1 MNASKYYTYIIRCD
15 DESLYTGITTDIKRR
30 FEEHSSKSSKGAK
43 YTKNHKPKR
52 IEAVWES
59 DSRALASK
67 LEYRIKKLPK
77 EKKQLLID
85 SNNIEILNEK
95 INVEDYRRLAL
106 IDSYTAFYS
115 NPNK

>member
-1 MNASKYYTYIIRCD
+1 MYFTYILRCGD
-15 DESLYTGITTDIKRR
+15 NSLYTGIAADVAKRMSQHFGR
-30 FEEHSSKSSKGAK
+30 TVRCAK
-43 YTKNHKPKR
+43 YTR
-52 IEAVWES
+52 SRRAVSLEAVWES
-59 DSRALASK
+59 KDRSTASK